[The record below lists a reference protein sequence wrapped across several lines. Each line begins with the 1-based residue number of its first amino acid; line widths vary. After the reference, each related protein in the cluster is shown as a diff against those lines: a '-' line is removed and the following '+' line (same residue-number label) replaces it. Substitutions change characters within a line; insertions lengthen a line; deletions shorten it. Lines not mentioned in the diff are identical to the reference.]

1 MTVQRLGKTARPRA
15 ILRVQFSDLAA
26 SRRTTQ
32 QLRMQHETLRGSW
45 RCWWR
50 STNQHEQEGAMVKVT
65 QVDITRIEAA
75 LASVVLDDQFY
86 VSGIAV
92 HRKLLGAGFR
102 FTYTAH
108 VIEERSNC
116 LFEPIERLAKRAIED
131 SIAQKLTTWSGE
143 PDA

>member
-1 MTVQRLGKTARPRA
+1 MTVQRLGKSARPRA
-15 ILRVQFSDLAA
+15 ILRVQFSDLAV

-50 STNQHEQEGAMVKVT
+50 STNQHEQEGA
-65 QVDITRIEAA
+65 TRIEAA

-86 VSGIAV
+86 FSGIAV
-92 HRKLLGAGFR
+92 HRKLLGAGLR
-102 FTYTAH
+102 FTYPAH

-131 SIAQKLTTWSGE
+131 SIAQKLTTLSGE